1 MLRLGLV
8 DEVDLE
14 DEDACPLDVLRRSI
28 EKEDALDPAS
38 LGFRTD
44 AAAGVAVV
52 VADGLIKLCTS
63 GTSSSSALDMEK
75 ADTGLPVAAYV
86 LLGNARSVTVCL
98 SKSGTWKGGK

>member
-14 DEDACPLDVLRRSI
+14 DEDACPLDVLRRSR

-38 LGFRTD
+38 LGLRAD
-44 AAAGVAVV
+44 AAVGVAVV
-52 VADGLIKLCTS
+52 AGGLIKLCTS
-63 GTSSSSALDMEK
+63 GTSSSSALDIEK

-98 SKSGTWKGGK
+98 SKSVTWKGGK